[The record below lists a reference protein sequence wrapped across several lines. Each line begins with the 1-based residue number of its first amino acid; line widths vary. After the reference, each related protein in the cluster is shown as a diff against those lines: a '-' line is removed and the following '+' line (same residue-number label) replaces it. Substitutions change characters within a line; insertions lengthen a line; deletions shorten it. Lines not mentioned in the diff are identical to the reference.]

1 MNKTLTI
8 IWLVLV
14 LLATVS
20 FQIAHLG
27 LINKTVMLLLAAIT
41 FYKGCLV
48 VNYFMDLRS
57 SYWVWKASI
66 FLYLFVV
73 LMVIAIA
80 YLRALT

>member
-48 VNYFMDLRS
+48 VNYFM
-57 SYWVWKASI
+57 I
-66 FLYLFVV
+66 
-73 LMVIAIA
+73 
-80 YLRALT
+80 